1 MERIDAPL
9 AARATARWAEI
20 LQTPRLRPI
29 YRWPQRVSWWRRLA
43 LREALPKGYRMMLA
57 RQDWLL
63 LALSKSPGGAMTPVQ
78 IQKAMFL
85 FGQEAGDRAGPGF
98 YSFQPYDYG
107 PFDAAIYADL
117 RQMASLGHVRGE
129 WNPDRSWKTWTIT
142 ASGRSAMRARESG
155 ANPRLAEY
163 LGRVVTWVGGKSFP
177 ELLRSVY
184 AAYPQFAVNSVFRE
198 P

>member
-1 MERIDAPL
+1 
-9 AARATARWAEI
+9 
-20 LQTPRLRPI
+20 
-29 YRWPQRVSWWRRLA
+29 
-43 LREALPKGYRMMLA
+43 MLT

-63 LALSKSPGGAMTPVQ
+63 LALSKSPGAMTPVQ

-85 FGQEAGDRAGPGF
+85 FGQEAGDRVGTDF

-117 RQMASLGHVRGE
+117 RRMASLGHVRGE
-129 WNPDRSWKTWTIT
+129 WNPDWSWKTWTIT
-142 ASGRSAMRARESG
+142 ASGRNAMRAREG
-155 ANPRLAEY
+155 DANPRLAEY
-163 LGRVVTWVGGKSFP
+163 LGRVVTWVRSKPFP

>member
-1 MERIDAPL
+1 
-9 AARATARWAEI
+9 
-20 LQTPRLRPI
+20 
-29 YRWPQRVSWWRRLA
+29 
-43 LREALPKGYRMMLA
+43 MLT

-63 LALSKSPGGAMTPVQ
+63 LALSKSPGGAMSPVQ

-85 FGQEAGDRAGPGF
+85 FGQEAGDTVGTDF

-117 RQMASLGHVRGE
+117 RRMTSLGHVRGE
-129 WNPDRSWKTWTIT
+129 WSQGRSWKIWTIT
-142 ASGRSAMRARESG
+142 GHGRNAALALETD
-155 ANPRLAEY
+155 ADARLAEY
-163 LGRVVTWVGGKSFP
+163 LGRVVTWATGKSFP

-184 AAYPQFAVNSVFRE
+184 AAYPEFAVNSVFRD